1 MPTEIFVQCV
11 HCDRIYPAIRDETGA
26 VWTRT
31 TDGCPRCEQT
41 QVRDI
46 TA

>member
-11 HCDRIYPAIRDETGA
+11 HCDRIYSAIRDEAGK
-26 VWTRT
+26 VWTET
-31 TDGCPRCEQT
+31 TDGCPQCEQT